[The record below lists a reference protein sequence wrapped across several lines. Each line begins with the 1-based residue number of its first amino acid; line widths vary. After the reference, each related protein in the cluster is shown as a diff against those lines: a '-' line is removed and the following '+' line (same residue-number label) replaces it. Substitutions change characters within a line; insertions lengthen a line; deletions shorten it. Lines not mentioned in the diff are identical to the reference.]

1 MYYLRVKKM
10 LKKFETVRTT
20 LTLPVDLLERSQH
33 FVDGGITPSRNA
45 LIIAALEQ
53 YLLELERQEID
64 RQFEAMAD
72 DDAYQAMNQQISEA
86 FAESDWEALVE
97 DEIE

>member
-1 MYYLRVKKM
+1 M

-33 FVDGGITPSRNA
+33 FVDGGIIPSRNA

-86 FAESDWEALVE
+86 FTESDWEALVE
-97 DEIE
+97 AEIE

>member
-1 MYYLRVKKM
+1 M

-33 FVDGGITPSRNA
+33 FVDGGIIPSRNA